1 MPTQLF
7 ATVLYSVIVSVV
19 GLVSNMFYFK
29 YEKKAKSFLP
39 NLIPFASGILLAGTF
54 LYLLPMA
61 LTLHL
66 DALIITLFGFLG
78 YYVLELFIQMN
89 PCSIEIIQTTK
100 NDKTAVF
107 KRPSYF
113 GLCLHTLF
121 QGIMLGVAFDIG
133 FKYGV
138 VVTFFLGML
147 KITESLATMQ
157 YYFQGKVLM
166 KNLILAFLVP
176 IMSITVYFYFTLAK
190 IPLAYNGMLLALT
203 SGIFLY
209 LVTTNLFKRLS
220 SKGTGLLFI
229 IGIVVTVLLGQL
241 I

>member
-7 ATVLYSVIVSVV
+7 ATVLYSIIVSVL
-19 GLVSNMFYFK
+19 GLLSNMFYFK
-29 YEKKAKSFLP
+29 YEKKAKNFLP
-39 NLIPFASGILLAGTF
+39 NMIPFTSGILLSGTF
-54 LYLLPMA
+54 LYILPMA

-66 DALIITLFGFLG
+66 DTLIMMLFGFLG

-89 PCSIEIIQTTK
+89 PCSIEMLQTTK
-100 NDKTAVF
+100 ADKAASF

-113 GLCLHTLF
+113 GLCIHTLF

-133 FKYGV
+133 FKYGL

-166 KNLILAFLVP
+166 KNLILAFLIP
-176 IMSITVYFYFTLAK
+176 IMSIATYFYFTLAK
-190 IPLAYNGMLLALT
+190 IPVRYNGMLLALT
-203 SGIFLY
+203 GGIFLY
-209 LVTTNLFKRLS
+209 LVTTNLFKRVS
-220 SKGTGLLFI
+220 SKGSGLLFL
-229 IGIVVTVLLGQL
+229 IGIVVTILLGQL
-241 I
+241 V